1 MPLGRILDSLLA
13 NELYLPPSL
22 GSESLEEKRKD
33 AEKYQK
39 AKGIYKKVKEVKAQ
53 LRVLRTLYYFFGGT
67 ACLGNLLIS
76 CKGDLCSL

>member
-1 MPLGRILDSLLA
+1 MLRNI
-13 NELYLPPSL
+13 
-22 GSESLEEKRKD
+22 RK
-33 AEKYQK
+33 QRVR
-39 AKGIYKKVKEVKAQ
+39 IYKKVKEVKAQ